1 MITYIGADA
10 QSMLDALLSV
20 ALADQNPLYLEEERT
35 GWGLWARVQEVEAR
49 LLFSIVEKA
58 RERLGRLE
66 EANADRDIPKEEKLV
81 ISRDYRIFLPE
92 RGGMEIKLGPLPKAV
107 FILYLKHPEGI
118 RFKDISLY
126 RKELSD
132 IYLHI
137 SPREDKESV
146 ERSIDRLVEPLTNS
160 LSVNCSRLAT
170 GLAEYFNDATL
181 PSYLVTG
188 SNGEK
193 RRIPLR
199 RALVIWK

>member
-1 MITYIGADA
+1 MITIIGKDA
-10 QSMLDALLSV
+10 QIALEALLPLVIDDEPELCLEQPRPSWGFNKRIQEIEAKLLL
-20 ALADQNPLYLEEERT
+20 AL
-35 GWGLWARVQEVEAR
+35 
-49 LLFSIVEKA
+49 VEKA
-58 RERLGRLE
+58 KGCLNQLEESSEKEERL
-66 EANADRDIPKEEKLV
+66 V
-81 ISRDYRIFLPE
+81 INRDYRIFLPE
-92 RGGMEIKLGPLPKAV
+92 RGGVEIKLGPLPKAV

-137 SPREDKESV
+137 SPRENKEAI
-146 ERSIDRLVEPLTNS
+146 ERSIDRLAEPLTNS

-170 GLAEYFNDATL
+170 GLAGYFDDAAL

-199 RALVIWK
+199 RSLVIWE